1 MSDERLGELYDE
13 ALELDPEGRRRL
25 LERLANADGLGL
37 TAIAARARGLAAAV
51 PPVPR
56 SRE

>member
-56 SRE
+56 S